1 MTDIFLSRPTD
12 VPENQQQ
19 GLNNLQTL
27 LNFAE
32 LNPRT
37 LGSTDYPNESPL
49 NEIIQILQTCSGMLV
64 LGYPKFI
71 VEQGLVKGVKITEP
85 IKLASEWNQIEAT
98 LAYSSQMP
106 LLIICDKGVSFGFFD
121 RGAAN
126 CFVHEVDFSDPQWCM
141 SVPIQGAIQKW
152 KERIAEYNKRK
163 KNETKH
169 TEESKRKLIS
179 LKNDLLE
186 MLEKKV
192 YNKKH
197 NQSVNPNFDYSAA
210 NLGSGC
216 VSPLS
221 EFLHRNVETAY
232 EQNMRRSGNK
242 TKNQVLNEL
251 NESYPDVYAKL
262 VELFDREGFNKED
275 FDKCF
280 ENI

>member
-1 MTDIFLSRPTD
+1 MIDIFLSRPTD

-37 LGSTDYPNESPL
+37 LGSTDYPSESPL
-49 NEIIQILQTCSGMLV
+49 NEIIQILQSCSGMMV
-64 LGYPKFI
+64 LGYPKI
-71 VEQGLVKGVKITEP
+71 IIEQGLVKGEKITKP

-141 SVPIQGAIQKW
+141 SEPIQGAIRKW
-152 KERIAEYNKRK
+152 KGRIAEYNTRK
-163 KNETKH
+163 TNETKH
-169 TEESKRKLIS
+169 TDELKRKLIS
-179 LKNDLLE
+179 LKNDLFE
-186 MLEKKV
+186 MLNRKY
-192 YNKKH
+192 YNKKY

-210 NLGSGC
+210 KYDSGC
-216 VSPLS
+216 IISLS
-221 EFLHRNVETAY
+221 EFMHKNLETVY
-232 EQNMRRSGNK
+232 EQTMRKNGNK

-280 ENI
+280 EI